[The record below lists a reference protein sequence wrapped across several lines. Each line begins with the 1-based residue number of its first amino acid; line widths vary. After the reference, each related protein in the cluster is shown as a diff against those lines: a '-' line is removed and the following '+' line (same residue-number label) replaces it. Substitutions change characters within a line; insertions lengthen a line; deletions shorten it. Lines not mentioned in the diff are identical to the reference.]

1 MRNIRWSGN
10 RYTGLLYITPWII
23 GFIIFQ
29 LYPLLSSLVY
39 AFMDYR
45 MFTEPKF
52 TGLNNYLYIFAK
64 DDLFWHSLKLTFI
77 YVLVSVPLKLVAAL
91 IIAMLLSR
99 KLRFI
104 NFFRTVYYIP
114 SIMGGSVAI
123 AILWKAMF
131 MKEGYVNSILS
142 LLSIPPVSWLGNPKV
157 ALYTLSSL
165 VVWQFGSSMVLFLAG
180 LKQIPSELYEAAR
193 VDGAS
198 GVRTFFS
205 ITLPQLSPIIFFNLI
220 MQVINAFQEFTG
232 PLVIT
237 DRGRPNNQTY
247 LYVLKVYDE
256 GFRFFKMGY
265 ACARGFCLQSYLYL
279 RCCCLN
285 PRQAGCTMKMGG
297 NKNHGKENISNNHI
311 FHIDPGRLYNGLS
324 FNMADI
330 RVIKAE

>member
-1 MRNIRWSGN
+1 MLNNKRFLGN

-29 LYPLLSSLVY
+29 LYPLISSLFY
-39 AFMDYR
+39 SFMDYR
-45 MFTEPKF
+45 MFSEPEF
-52 TGLNNYLYIFAK
+52 IGLENYIYMVTK
-64 DDLFWHSLKLTFI
+64 DELFWHSLKVTSI
-77 YVLVSVPLKLVAAL
+77 YVLVSIPLKLVTAL
-91 IIAMLLSR
+91 IIALFLSR

-131 MKEGYVNSILS
+131 MKEGYVNS
-142 LLSIPPVSWLGNPKV
+142 LLSILSIPSVSWLGNPSV
-157 ALYTLSSL
+157 ALYTLSFL

-198 GVRTFFS
+198 GIKIFFS

-220 MQVINAFQEFTG
+220 MQIINAFQEFTG
-232 PLVIT
+232 ALVIT
-237 DRGRPNNQTY
+237 DRGGPMNETY
-247 LYVLKVYDE
+247 LYVLKIYDE

-265 ACARGFCLQSYLYL
+265 ASALSWVLFIIILIFTSLIFKSSSGWVYYED
-279 RCCCLN
+279 
-285 PRQAGCTMKMGG
+285 GG
-297 NKNHGKENISNNHI
+297 K
-311 FHIDPGRLYNGLS
+311 
-324 FNMADI
+324 
-330 RVIKAE
+330 

>member
-1 MRNIRWSGN
+1 MLNNKRFLGN

-29 LYPLLSSLVY
+29 LYPLISSLFY
-39 AFMDYR
+39 SFMDYR
-45 MFTEPKF
+45 MFSEPEF
-52 TGLNNYLYIFAK
+52 TGLENYIYMVTK
-64 DDLFWHSLKLTFI
+64 DELFWHSLKVTSI
-77 YVLVSVPLKLVAAL
+77 YVLVSIPLKLVTAL
-91 IIAMLLSR
+91 IIALFLSR

-131 MKEGYVNSILS
+131 MKEGYVNS
-142 LLSIPPVSWLGNPKV
+142 LLSILSIPSVSWLGNPSV
-157 ALYTLSSL
+157 ALYTLSFL

-198 GVRTFFS
+198 GIKIFFS

-220 MQVINAFQEFTG
+220 MQIINAFQEFTG
-232 PLVIT
+232 ALVIT
-237 DRGRPNNQTY
+237 DRGGPMNETY
-247 LYVLKVYDE
+247 LYVLKIYDE

-265 ACARGFCLQSYLYL
+265 ASALSWVLFIIILIFTSLIFKSSSGWVYYED
-279 RCCCLN
+279 
-285 PRQAGCTMKMGG
+285 GG
-297 NKNHGKENISNNHI
+297 K
-311 FHIDPGRLYNGLS
+311 
-324 FNMADI
+324 
-330 RVIKAE
+330 

>member
-1 MRNIRWSGN
+1 MLNNKRFLGN

-29 LYPLLSSLVY
+29 LYPLIASLFY
-39 AFMDYR
+39 SFMDYR
-45 MFTEPKF
+45 MFSEPEF
-52 TGLNNYLYIFAK
+52 TGLENYIYMITK
-64 DDLFWHSLKLTFI
+64 DELFWHSLKVTSI
-77 YVLVSVPLKLVAAL
+77 YVLVSIPLKLVTAL
-91 IIAMLLSR
+91 VIALLLSK

-131 MKEGYVNSILS
+131 MKEGYVNSLLS
-142 LLSIPPVSWLGNPKV
+142 LLSIPSVSWLGNPSV
-157 ALYTLSSL
+157 ALYTLSFL

-198 GVRTFFS
+198 GIKIFFS

-220 MQVINAFQEFTG
+220 MQIINAFQEFTG
-232 PLVIT
+232 ALVIT
-237 DRGRPNNQTY
+237 DRGGPMNETY
-247 LYVLKVYDE
+247 LYVLKIYDE

-265 ACARGFCLQSYLYL
+265 ASALSWVLFLIILIFTALIFKSSSGWVYYED
-279 RCCCLN
+279 
-285 PRQAGCTMKMGG
+285 GG
-297 NKNHGKENISNNHI
+297 K
-311 FHIDPGRLYNGLS
+311 
-324 FNMADI
+324 
-330 RVIKAE
+330 